1 MMKKALFLLL
11 FASIGFASIFAQ
23 PIMIPLYPDG
33 IPDCPVDSVYRI
45 EMDDKIGRKTF
56 AVQHPELEVF
66 MPIPYLASG
75 QAVLICPGGGYYLQ
89 AYDWEGTEIAK
100 WLNRRGIAAY
110 VLKYR
115 LPYWSGEGCRDHVAL
130 DDAKR
135 AMEIIRTEAMKEES
149 TIDPE
154 QIGVM
159 GFSAGGH
166 LASTL
171 GTHFQDD
178 ERGISIRPDFMVL
191 VYPVISSDKAIYYEG
206 SFKNLLGDTPEAELL
221 RYYSSELQVTEHTP
235 PTFLVHAADD
245 RAVPAA
251 NSIRFFEALL
261 AHKVTAELH
270 IYPVGGHGFAL
281 AEEEEVLSGW
291 PDLLA
296 DWLQSQGQ

>member
-1 MMKKALFLLL
+1 MKNNLLLLL
-11 FASIGFASIFAQ
+11 FTTCGVASVFAQ
-23 PIMIPLYPDG
+23 STIIPLYPNG
-33 IPDCPVDSVYRI
+33 VPDCPVDSLYRV
-45 EMDDKIGRKTF
+45 EVDENIGRKTL
-56 AVQHPELEVF
+56 AVQNPELEVF
-66 MPIPYLASG
+66 LPPAYRANG

-89 AYDWEGTEIAK
+89 AYDWEGTEFAK

-115 LPYWSGEGCRDHVAL
+115 LPFWSGEGCRDHVAL

-149 TIDPE
+149 FIDPA

-171 GTHFQDD
+171 GTHFEDD
-178 ERGISIRPDFMVL
+178 AGEISVRPDFMVL
-191 VYPVISSDKAIYYEG
+191 VYPVISSDPAIYHGG
-206 SFKNLLGDTPEAELL
+206 SFKNLLGENPSPELL
-221 RYYSSELQVTEHTP
+221 RYYSSELQVNEQTP

-261 AHKVTAELH
+261 AHEVAAELH
-270 IYPVGGHGFAL
+270 IYPAGGHGFAL
-281 AEEEEVLSGW
+281 AEEDEVLSDW
-291 PDLLA
+291 LDLLA